1 MRRLYII
8 TYDVA
13 DPKRLRKVFQIMRGF
28 GDHLQLSVFR
38 ADLSPKERMQ
48 LLMKLNPVIHH
59 KEDQVLIIPVG
70 PAGGELEKEIE
81 ALGKPYIPSE
91 RCAVVV

>member
-8 TYDVA
+8 TYDVSH
-13 DPKRLRKVFQIMRGF
+13 PKRLRKVYTILRGF

-38 ADLSPKERMQ
+38 ADLSVKERVQ
-48 LLMKLNPVIHH
+48 LISKLDPVLNH

-70 PAGGELEKEIE
+70 PAGGELEKEIK
-81 ALGKPYIPSE
+81 ALGRSYEPSE
-91 RCAVVV
+91 RCAIVV